1 MILQRGKHFESLKYW
16 KSVIEEILGN
26 NITLGV
32 VGNKIDLYL
41 DEEVKENEG
50 QEYSDSIG
58 AKFRLTSAKNNPHEF
73 SQFIEEML
81 EEYLKNNKDDNR
93 KESIIIKKGDK
104 KKEKEGG
111 CC

>member
-1 MILQRGKHFESLKYW
+1 M
-16 KSVIEEILGN
+16 
-26 NITLGV
+26 GV

-81 EEYLKNNKDDNR
+81 EEYLNNKNDNR